1 MRKVKVLIR
10 CPVCGRIDDP
20 HTIANHFCKQHPEE
34 YAVVQKYA
42 VRHAYGW
49 ICTLCN
55 KDFSFITSVYVH
67 IMKEHLKEEIENNIN
82 IILDKQLFK
91 TDEEEVMLEAK

>member
-1 MRKVKVLIR
+1 MRKVRLLIR
-10 CPVCGRIDDP
+10 CPVCGRTGDP

-49 ICTLCN
+49 ICTLCG

-67 IMKEHLKEEIENNIN
+67 IMKVHLNEEIENSIN
-82 IILDKQLFK
+82 ILVNSQHEK
-91 TDEEEVMLEAK
+91 TGEEEMRIEAQ